1 MFLNF
6 FYCYNLLDGKKRKVN
21 EVSKQT
27 CQRILS
33 FIFQNYISI
42 PLFTCKIYLREEKG
56 IESNILWFPI
66 NVTVSFE

>member
-1 MFLNF
+1 MA
-6 FYCYNLLDGKKRKVN
+6 KKDLKKVN

-27 CQRILS
+27 CQRILP

-56 IESNILWFPI
+56 IAKQYITISNKCYRKF
-66 NVTVSFE
+66 